1 MFSVLIYLGFATP
14 GFGQNTSNIPSF
26 PCDEY
31 ALNGTPCVTAH
42 STTRLLANYKGPL
55 YQVKRLSDG
64 KTLDIGTLPHQKG
77 EAVIVAN
84 AAAQDAFCDQDVCFI
99 SIIYDQSGNKNHL
112 LQAPPGTFVGP
123 APGGFNTLPIADMAP
138 VTLAGH

>member
-1 MFSVLIYLGFATP
+1 MFSGLIYLGFETQ

-42 STTRLLANYKGPL
+42 STTRLLANYKRPL
-55 YQVKRLSDG
+55 YQVRRLSDG

-77 EAVIVAN
+77 EALIVAN
-84 AAAQDAFCDQDVCFI
+84 AAAQDAFATRMLF
-99 SIIYDQSGNKNHL
+99 HL
-112 LQAPPGTFVGP
+112 HHL
-123 APGGFNTLPIADMAP
+123 
-138 VTLAGH
+138 